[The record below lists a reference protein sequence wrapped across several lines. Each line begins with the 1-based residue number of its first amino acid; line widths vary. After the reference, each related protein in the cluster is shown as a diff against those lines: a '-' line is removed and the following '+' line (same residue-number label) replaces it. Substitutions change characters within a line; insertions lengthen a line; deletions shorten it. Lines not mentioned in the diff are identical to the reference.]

1 MSTASSRPSILRVS
15 LSTGEVHR
23 RTTSDPIK
31 GYSRDQ
37 PKTLEDRIQQ
47 TVQQR
52 GQIDQLF
59 ISKSIEKENKTVS
72 IPKSKINVVTTL
84 TTLSVLSLRNCNLT
98 SLPKNTFKLVNLKYL
113 GLSHNKFRNW
123 PSQISKLVNL
133 ETLLLDNNVLE
144 IPPEFQL
151 ATLTKLRVL
160 SLSNNRLKYSPTELS
175 TLGEL
180 RELYLDGN
188 SLQYIPQVLLYL
200 EKSLACIS
208 LSRNPMDEKD
218 QRLCDRAGIKGIMK
232 YLKRKKAE
240 SSQSVIKTTIANE
253 EVVRQ
258 ENEFDHPKYLDRFN
272 TGALLRRACITF
284 SFDFRRY
291 ENQFLPVTI
300 NPYKGVIQT
309 CIVNIN
315 QLSLSGSNAIMGF
328 SSNPVFGTTVVDDNE
343 TSIECSPLVKFILS
357 LHNLNLVVV
366 TYSQK
371 NIERRD
377 LVQRLTLIQNI
388 LRLSFHVINSSE
400 HLEHQAHI
408 EVDKSLNKSSTLSF
422 ADETCCKFVV
432 CPLKE
437 FIEKNI

>member
-1 MSTASSRPSILRVS
+1 MFMASSRPSILRVS
-15 LSTGEVHR
+15 LTTGE
-23 RTTSDPIK
+23 DDKQIK
-31 GYSRDQ
+31 SNPVECSSHGK

-47 TVQQR
+47 TVQER
-52 GQIDQLF
+52 GHIDQLF
-59 ISKSIEKENKTVS
+59 ISKSIEKENKNTP
-72 IPKSKINVVTTL
+72 IPKSKINIVTSL

-98 SLPKNTFKLVNLKYL
+98 SLPKNTFKLLNLKYL

-133 ETLLLDNNVLE
+133 ETLFLDNNLLE

-160 SLSNNRLKYSPTELS
+160 SLSNNRLKYAPTELS
-175 TLGEL
+175 TLGQL
-180 RELYLDGN
+180 RELYMDGN
-188 SLQYIPQVLLYL
+188 SLHCIPQVLLHL
-200 EKSLACIS
+200 EQSLACIS
-208 LSRNPMDEKD
+208 LSRNSMDEKE
-218 QRLCDRAGIKGIMK
+218 QRFCDRTGVKGIMK
-232 YLKRKKAE
+232 YLKRKKVQ

-253 EVVRQ
+253 EIVLE

-291 ENQFLPVTI
+291 ENQFLPVTMQ
-300 NPYKGVIQT
+300 PYKSVIQT

-315 QLSLSGSNAIMGF
+315 QLTLFNDDVAVIGASSNAF
-328 SSNPVFGTTVVDDNE
+328 FDTTGIDENE

-371 NIERRD
+371 GIERHD
-377 LVQRLTLIQNI
+377 LVRRLTLIQNI

-400 HLEHQAHI
+400 HVEHQSQLD
-408 EVDKSLNKSSTLSF
+408 EGLNKSSTLSF
-422 ADETCCKFVV
+422 ADDTCCKFVV
-432 CPLKE
+432 CPLKK
-437 FIEKNI
+437 FIDKTL